1 MPKLNRM
8 DGRVENRDMQDG
20 SQPETIGLRRHP
32 VLPAPE
38 GPVILLILDGVG
50 VGAGDEF
57 DAVALARTPNLDLL
71 RRTGLVTSLRAHG
84 TAVGLPSDADIG
96 NSEVGHNIMG
106 AGRVFDQGAKCV
118 DRAIATGALWDG
130 HWKTL
135 VQGVRSGGGALHLM
149 GLLSDGNVHSH
160 EAHLHA
166 LIRRAHQEGLP
177 RVYVHTLLD
186 GRDVPDRTALVYLER
201 LEALLGEIR
210 ASGGD
215 PKKLDP
221 AAAREPSS
229 QVRDLGGRDY
239 RIASGGGRMVVTMDR
254 YEADW
259 SIVARGWSA
268 HVHGEAEGFPSAA
281 AAVEQ
286 FRAREPGIS
295 DQVLPPFTVRKPDGS
310 PVAAIEDG
318 DGVIFFNYRG
328 DRAIEMSRAFTAGAG
343 FDRFDRG
350 RTPDVA
356 FAGMMLYDGDLG
368 IPEHYLVS
376 PPEVSRTLGE
386 YLAAAGVSQFA
397 CAETQKYGHVTYF
410 WNGNRSGK
418 FDDALEEYVE
428 IASDLAPFD
437 ERPWMRSAE
446 TADTVNRA
454 MWEGRHRFIR
464 ANFAGGD
471 MVGHTGNL
479 RATVRAVEAID
490 RAVGRI
496 LAAAAAVRG
505 CLVVTADHGNSED
518 MVERGGNG
526 APLYEDGKPVFR
538 TAHSINPV
546 PFVIQDFSGRGYALA
561 PPPGAGL
568 ANLAATLLELLGYD
582 PPAEFAPSLLQ
593 VTTPVSTP

>member
-1 MPKLNRM
+1 ME
-8 DGRVENRDMQDG
+8 DETG
-20 SQPETIGLRRHP
+20 SGPLGLRAHP
-32 VLPAPE
+32 VLRAPE
-38 GPVILLILDGVG
+38 GPVVLLILDGVG

-57 DAVALARTPNLDLL
+57 DAVSLARTPNLDLL
-71 RRTGLVTSLRAHG
+71 RSTGLAASLRAHG

-106 AGRVFDQGAKCV
+106 AGRVFDQGAKLV
-118 DRAIATGALWDG
+118 DRAIGTGTLWDG

-135 VQGVRSGGGALHLM
+135 VQDVRSRGGALHLM

-177 RVYVHTLLD
+177 RVYVHALLD
-186 GRDVPDRTALVYLER
+186 GRDVPDRTALVYIER

-210 ASGGD
+210 AGGG
-215 PKKLDP
+215 PKKLDAEAERAP
-221 AAAREPSS
+221 RGKI
-229 QVRDLGGRDY
+229 RDPGGRDY

-281 AAVEQ
+281 AAVEH
-286 FRAREPGIS
+286 FRAREPGLS
-295 DQVLPPFTVRKPDGS
+295 DQVVPPFTVRNPDGS
-310 PVAAIEDG
+310 PVAAIGDD
-318 DGVIFFNYRG
+318 DGVIFFNFRG

-350 RTPDVA
+350 RAPEAA

-368 IPEHYLVS
+368 IPEHYLVA

-386 YLAAAGVSQFA
+386 YLAAARVPQFA

-428 IASDLAPFD
+428 IPSDQAPFD
-437 ERPWMRSAE
+437 QRPWMRSAE
-446 TADTVNRA
+446 TADAVNRA
-454 MWEGRHRFIR
+454 IWERRHRFIR

-471 MVGHTGNL
+471 MVGHTGDL

-496 LAAAAAVRG
+496 LAAVDAVHG

-518 MVERGGNG
+518 MVERGKDG

-546 PFVIQDFSGRGYALA
+546 PFLVREFSGRPYTLA

-568 ANLAATLLELLGYD
+568 ANLAATLLELLGYQ
-582 PPAEFAPSLLQ
+582 PPAEFAPSL
-593 VTTPVSTP
+593 VDPRSRAGVD

>member
-1 MPKLNRM
+1 MEGDADP
-8 DGRVENRDMQDG
+8 G
-20 SQPETIGLRRHP
+20 SLALRPHP
-32 VLPAPE
+32 VLRAPE
-38 GPVILLILDGVG
+38 GPVVLLILDGVG

-57 DAVALARTPNLDLL
+57 DAVSLARTPNLDLL
-71 RRTGLVTSLRAHG
+71 RSTGLVASLRAHG

-118 DRAIATGALWDG
+118 DRAIETETLWSG

-135 VQGVRSGGGALHLM
+135 VGRVAPGGALHLV

-166 LIRRAHQEGLP
+166 LIRRADHDGLG
-177 RVYVHTLLD
+177 RVYVHPLLD
-186 GRDVPDRTALVYLER
+186 GRDVPDRTAGVYLER

-210 ASGGD
+210 D
-215 PKKLDP
+215 K
-221 AAAREPSS
+221 
-229 QVRDLGGRDY
+229 GGRDY
-239 RIASGGGRMVVTMDR
+239 RVASGGGRMLVTMDR

-259 SIVARGWSA
+259 EIVARGWRA
-268 HVHGEAEGFPSAA
+268 HVHGDAPGFPSAA
-281 AAVEQ
+281 AGVEH
-286 FRAREPGIS
+286 FREREPGIS
-295 DQVLPPFTVRKPDGS
+295 DQVLPAFTVRRPDGS
-310 PVAAIEDG
+310 PVATVEDG
-318 DGVIFFNYRG
+318 DGVIFFNFRG

-350 RTPDVA
+350 RVPDVA

-368 IPEHYLVS
+368 IPEHYLVA

-386 YLAAAGVSQFA
+386 YLAAAGVPQFA

-428 IASDLAPFD
+428 IPSEQVPF
-437 ERPWMRSAE
+437 EQRPWMRSAE
-446 TADTVNRA
+446 TADAVNRA
-454 MWEGRHRFIR
+454 IWERRYRFIR

-479 RATVRAVEAID
+479 QATVRALEAID
-490 RAVGRI
+490 RALGRI
-496 LAAAAAVRG
+496 LAAVAAVHG

-518 MVERGGNG
+518 MVERGKDG

-561 PPPGAGL
+561 PPPDAGL
-568 ANLAATLLELLGYD
+568 ANLAATLLELLGYA
-582 PPAEFAPSLLQ
+582 PPAEFAPSLL
-593 VTTPVSTP
+593 SSSRG

>member
-1 MPKLNRM
+1 MEDDTDPGPL
-8 DGRVENRDMQDG
+8 
-20 SQPETIGLRRHP
+20 GLRRHP

-38 GPVILLILDGVG
+38 GPVVLLILDGVG

-57 DAVALARTPNLDLL
+57 DAVERARTPNLDLL

-118 DRAIATGALWDG
+118 DRAIETGAVWDG
-130 HWKTL
+130 YWKTL
-135 VQGVRSGGGALHLM
+135 TGRVRSGGGALHLM

-166 LIRRAHQEGLP
+166 LIRRADQEGLP
-177 RVYVHTLLD
+177 RVYVHALLD
-186 GRDVPDRTALVYLER
+186 GRDVPDRTSLVYIKR
-201 LEALLGEIR
+201 LEALLSEIRDNGDRDRRKLDAATGRKPLGEIR
-210 ASGGD
+210 D
-215 PKKLDP
+215 
-221 AAAREPSS
+221 R
-229 QVRDLGGRDY
+229 GGRDY
-239 RIASGGGRMVVTMDR
+239 RIASGGGRMAVTMDR

-295 DQVLPPFTVRKPDGS
+295 DQVMPPFTVRNPDGG

-318 DGVIFFNYRG
+318 DGVIFFNFRG
-328 DRAIEMSRAFTAGAG
+328 DRAIEMSRAFTAGDG

-350 RTPDVA
+350 RVPDAA

-368 IPEHYLVS
+368 IPEHYLVA

-428 IASDLAPFD
+428 IASEKVPF
-437 ERPWMRSAE
+437 EQRPWMRSAE
-446 TADTVNRA
+446 TADAVNRA
-454 MWEGRHRFIR
+454 IWAGRYRFIR

-471 MVGHTGNL
+471 MVGHTGDL
-479 RATVRAVEAID
+479 KATVRALEAID
-490 RAVGRI
+490 RAVGRV

-518 MVERGGNG
+518 MVERDKDG
-526 APLYEDGKPVFR
+526 APLYEDGRPVFR

-546 PFVIQDFSGRGYALA
+546 PFVIRDFSDRRYTLA

-582 PPAEFAPSLLQ
+582 PPAEFAPSLLRG
-593 VTTPVSTP
+593 

>member
-1 MPKLNRM
+1 MEDDTDPGPL
-8 DGRVENRDMQDG
+8 
-20 SQPETIGLRRHP
+20 GLRAHP
-32 VLPAPE
+32 VLRAPE
-38 GPVILLILDGVG
+38 GPVVLLILDGVG
-50 VGAGDEF
+50 EGAGDEF

-71 RRTGLVTSLRAHG
+71 RSTGLAASLRAHG

-118 DRAIATGALWDG
+118 DYAIKTGTLWDG

-135 VQGVRSGGGALHLM
+135 TGRVRAGGAALHLM

-166 LIRRAHQEGLP
+166 LIRRADKEGLP
-177 RVYVHTLLD
+177 RVYVHALLD
-186 GRDVPDRTALVYLER
+186 GRDVPDRTSPVYIER
-201 LEALLGEIR
+201 LETLLGQIR
-210 ASGGD
+210 D
-215 PKKLDP
+215 K
-221 AAAREPSS
+221 
-229 QVRDLGGRDY
+229 GGRDY

-259 SIVARGWSA
+259 SIVARGWNA
-268 HVHGEAEGFPSAA
+268 HVHGEAEGFASAV
-281 AAVEQ
+281 AAVEH

-295 DQVLPPFTVRKPDGS
+295 DQVLAPFTVREPDGG
-310 PVAAIEDG
+310 PVATIEDG
-318 DGVIFFNYRG
+318 DGVIFFNFRG

-350 RTPDVA
+350 RVPETA

-368 IPEHYLVS
+368 IPEHYLVA
-376 PPEVSRTLGE
+376 PPEVSRTLSE
-386 YLAAAGVSQFA
+386 YLAAAGVPQFA

-428 IASDLAPFD
+428 IASEQVPF
-437 ERPWMRSAE
+437 EQRPWMRSAE
-446 TADTVNRA
+446 TADAVNRA
-454 MWEGRHRFIR
+454 IWERRHRFIR

-479 RATVRAVEAID
+479 KATVRAVEAVD
-490 RAVGRI
+490 RALGRI
-496 LAAAAAVRG
+496 LAAVAAVHG

-518 MVERGGNG
+518 MVERNKNG
-526 APLYEDGKPVFR
+526 APLYEDGQPVFR
-538 TAHSINPV
+538 TAHSVNPV
-546 PFVIQDFSGRGYALA
+546 PFMIREFSERPYALA
-561 PPPGAGL
+561 PPPDAGL
-568 ANLAATLLELLGYD
+568 ANLAATLLELLGYE
-582 PPAEFAPSLLQ
+582 PPAEFAPSLLR
-593 VTTPVSTP
+593 VTTPTG

>member
-1 MPKLNRM
+1 ME
-8 DGRVENRDMQDG
+8 D
-20 SQPETIGLRRHP
+20 ETDPGPLGLRAHP
-32 VLPAPE
+32 VLRVPE
-38 GPVILLILDGVG
+38 GPVVLLILDGVG

-57 DAVALARTPNLDLL
+57 DAVSLARTPNLDLL
-71 RRTGLVTSLRAHG
+71 RSTGLAASLRAHG

-118 DRAIATGALWDG
+118 DRAIEAGTLWDG
-130 HWKTL
+130 YWKTL
-135 VQGVRSGGGALHLM
+135 TGRVRSGGGALHLM

-166 LIRRAHQEGLP
+166 LIRRADKEGLS
-177 RVYVHTLLD
+177 RVYVHALLD
-186 GRDVPDRTALVYLER
+186 GRDVPDRTSPVYIER

-210 ASGGD
+210 D
-215 PKKLDP
+215 T
-221 AAAREPSS
+221 
-229 QVRDLGGRDY
+229 GGRDY

-281 AAVEQ
+281 AAVEH
-286 FRAREPGIS
+286 FRAREPGLS
-295 DQVLPPFTVRKPDGS
+295 DQVVPPFTVREPDGG

-318 DGVIFFNYRG
+318 DGVVFFNFRG

-350 RTPDVA
+350 RVPEVA

-368 IPEHYLVS
+368 IPEHYLVA

-386 YLAAAGVSQFA
+386 YLAAAGVPQFA

-428 IASDLAPFD
+428 IASEQVPF
-437 ERPWMRSAE
+437 EQRPWMRSAE
-446 TADTVNRA
+446 TADAVNRA
-454 MWEGRHRFIR
+454 IWERRYRFIR

-471 MVGHTGNL
+471 MVGHTGDL
-479 RATVRAVEAID
+479 QATVRALEAID

-496 LAAAAAVRG
+496 LAAVAAVHG

-518 MVERGGNG
+518 MVERNKDG
-526 APLYEDGKPVFR
+526 APLYENGKPVFR
-538 TAHSINPV
+538 TAHSVNPV
-546 PFVIQDFSGRGYALA
+546 PFLIRDFSERAYALA

-568 ANLAATLLELLGYD
+568 ANLAATLLELLGYQ
-582 PPAEFAPSLLQ
+582 PPMDFAPSLL
-593 VTTPVSTP
+593 STAASD

>member
-1 MPKLNRM
+1 MKNDTDPGPL
-8 DGRVENRDMQDG
+8 E
-20 SQPETIGLRRHP
+20 LRAHP
-32 VLPAPE
+32 VLRAPE
-38 GPVILLILDGVG
+38 GPVVLLILDGVG

-57 DAVALARTPNLDLL
+57 DAVSLARTPNLDLL
-71 RRTGLVTSLRAHG
+71 RSTGQVASLRAHG

-106 AGRVFDQGAKCV
+106 AGRVFDQGAKLV
-118 DRAIATGALWDG
+118 DRAIETGTLWDG

-177 RVYVHTLLD
+177 RVYVHALLD
-186 GRDVPDRTALVYLER
+186 GRDVPDRTALVYIER
-201 LEALLGEIR
+201 LEALLDEIR
-210 ASGGD
+210 TAGGD
-215 PKKLDP
+215 PKKLDAEVERKP
-221 AAAREPSS
+221 RGKIREPGSC
-229 QVRDLGGRDY
+229 DY

-259 SIVARGWSA
+259 SIVARGWNA
-268 HVHGEAEGFPSAA
+268 HVHGEAEGFASAA
-281 AAVEQ
+281 TAVEH
-286 FRAREPGIS
+286 FRAREPGLS
-295 DQVLPPFTVRKPDGS
+295 DQVVPPFTVRNPDGS

-318 DGVIFFNYRG
+318 DGVVFFNFRG

-350 RTPDVA
+350 RAPDVA

-368 IPEHYLVS
+368 IPEHYLVA

-386 YLAAAGVSQFA
+386 YLAAAGVPQFA

-418 FDDALEEYVE
+418 FDDALEEYLD
-428 IASDLAPFD
+428 IPSDQAPFD
-437 ERPWMRSAE
+437 QRPWMRSAE
-446 TADTVNRA
+446 TADAVNRA
-454 MWEGRHRFIR
+454 IWERRYRFIR

-471 MVGHTGNL
+471 MVGHTGDL
-479 RATVRAVEAID
+479 RATVRAVEAVD

-496 LAAAAAVRG
+496 LAAVDAVHG

-518 MVERGGNG
+518 MVERDKDG
-526 APLYEDGKPVFR
+526 APLYEDGRPVFR
-538 TAHSINPV
+538 TAHSVNPV
-546 PFVIQDFSGRGYALA
+546 PFLIREFSDRPYALA

-568 ANLAATLLELLGYD
+568 ANLAATLLELLGYA
-582 PPAEFAPSLLQ
+582 PPAEFAPSLLEAAGPSRKSGG
-593 VTTPVSTP
+593 PVGSAG